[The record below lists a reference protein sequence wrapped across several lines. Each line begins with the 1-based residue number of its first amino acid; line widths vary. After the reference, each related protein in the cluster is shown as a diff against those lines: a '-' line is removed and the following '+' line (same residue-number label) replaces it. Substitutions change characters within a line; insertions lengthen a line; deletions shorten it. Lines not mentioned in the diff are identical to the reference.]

1 MPLTHLLTHSLTPT
15 HTPTTSR
22 DVHVRVTGWGKGYG
36 VSGGSRRHH
45 VVRSPVA
52 AVPLPHSLTHTHTH
66 TLTRGI
72 HHPQKDEIFWVH
84 HSGLLFL
91 FFLIV
96 GYPSSDYHHC
106 STGRQT
112 SRTRYIYMLHACTC
126 TCVCTCSCTCTCTC
140 TCMWFSSF

>member
-1 MPLTHLLTHSLTPT
+1 
-15 HTPTTSR
+15 
-22 DVHVRVTGWGKGYG
+22 

-84 HSGLLFL
+84 HSGLLL

-112 SRTRYIYMLHACTC
+112 SRTRCVSPSRHPCPYRTYTYTYTYIHIYMLHGCTCTC
-126 TCVCTCSCTCTCTC
+126 TCVCTCTCL
-140 TCMWFSSF
+140 WFSTF

>member
-1 MPLTHLLTHSLTPT
+1 M
-15 HTPTTSR
+15 
-22 DVHVRVTGWGKGYG
+22 
-36 VSGGSRRHH
+36 SGGSRRHH

-84 HSGLLFL
+84 HSGLLLFFL
-91 FFLIV
+91 IVFLIV

-112 SRTRYIYMLHACTC
+112 SRTRYVSPSRYPCPYRTYTYTYTYIYASWVYVYMYMCVYVYVYVLVVQFLLMHA
-126 TCVCTCSCTCTCTC
+126 
-140 TCMWFSSF
+140 MYDMIA